1 MESVMRTKET
11 RKVQEAIRLL
21 ENPSAI
27 RWLSSILVV
36 WSMIVMVIGAATYF
50 DRDLGYVAS
59 FFLYVLTALVIGPM
73 RHAIALLG
81 HEGAHGL
88 ISKNK
93 KVNDFLAEIF
103 SFYSSFV
110 RMWQYALFHNPHHT
124 HLSTNLDGE
133 LHHKE
138 VNKENWN
145 LPMTKSW
152 MWRRILLDLLGMGY
166 KEVFTIIKFVGTPK
180 NVKDVLYP
188 LLWWTV
194 VLGLVTYFGGL
205 MLSLKVLFIWNLS
218 MFTSFMAVFRLR
230 MWIEHLGTSDTHRTS
245 STWWQRVFF
254 LHIKGD
260 YHLEHHWYPKV
271 PFFNLPKVRKLIGGP
286 PIRSVSEVIKGHYTR
301 TDVIKSGE
309 PFLPAQTI
317 EV

>member
-1 MESVMRTKET
+1 MESVMRNKET
-11 RKVQEAIRLL
+11 RKVEEAIRLL
-21 ENPSAI
+21 ENPSAL
-27 RWLSSILVV
+27 RWLYNALLV
-36 WSMIVMVIGAATYF
+36 WSMIVIVIGIATYF
-50 DRDLGYVAS
+50 DRYLGYAAS
-59 FFLYVLTALVIGPM
+59 FVLYVVAALVIGPM

-103 SFYSSFV
+103 SFYPSFV

-124 HLSTNLDGE
+124 HLGSVLDGE

-152 MWRRILLDLLGMGY
+152 MIKRIILDMVGMGY

-230 MWIEHLGTSDTHRTS
+230 MWIEHLGTSDTHRIS
-245 STWWQRVFF
+245 ATWWQEVLY
-254 LHIKGD
+254 LHMYAKG
-260 YHLEHHWYPKV
+260 HWEHHRYPKV

-286 PIRSVSEVIKGHYTR
+286 PIRSVSEVIRGHYMGTEI
-301 TDVIKSGE
+301 IKSGQ
-309 PFLPAQTI
+309 PYQ
-317 EV
+317 VV